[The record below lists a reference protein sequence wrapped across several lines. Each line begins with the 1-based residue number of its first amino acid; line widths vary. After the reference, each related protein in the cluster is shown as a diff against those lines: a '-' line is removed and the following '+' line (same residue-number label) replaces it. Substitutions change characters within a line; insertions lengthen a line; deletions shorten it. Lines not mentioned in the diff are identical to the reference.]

1 MFMDIFGIKKNDDT
15 TRINDL
21 TLILSFSLRSRPLKK
36 AMGARSR
43 LSELGLPVVIWV
55 TCRSNRSQSKHI
67 K

>member
-1 MFMDIFGIKKNDDT
+1 MFMDIFGIKKNDT

-21 TLILSFSLRSRPLKK
+21 TLILSFSLRSRSLK
-36 AMGARSR
+36 AMGAGSR
-43 LSELGLPVVIWV
+43 LSELGLPVVIRV

>member
-21 TLILSFSLRSRPLKK
+21 TLILSFSLRSRRLK

-43 LSELGLPVVIWV
+43 LSELGLPVVIRF
-55 TCRSNRSQSKHI
+55 TCRSNRIQ
-67 K
+67 